1 MKPREKMRVL
11 IVSSHC
17 ERDDVGESFNAYKWI
32 RALSKKCEVVLVT
45 QYKSHSE
52 RPSKQIPEA
61 TVIEWHEFDWFR
73 RFERFNAMAKP
84 WYPYYYWRARREI
97 KKLIA
102 DGQQFDVMHHLIPIA
117 VRYPNP
123 CAGLGIPYIVGPLS
137 GGLRTPEGFVEDVG
151 KAPFYTRFRYSDS
164 MRMRYDPL
172 LRRSY
177 SDASLV
183 LGAAPYL
190 KDILSPIS
198 LKRFEVECEVGIDEL
213 AQNPEQR
220 SPAGKPLRLLYVGR
234 VIRTK
239 GLRDAVRA
247 IAHLPSE
254 CDVLLTAAGAGEDLD
269 MCRQEAEKLGV
280 AHKINFLGKVD
291 RSEVERLYRTH
302 DIFLF
307 PSFREPTGGVILEA
321 MRYGLPVI
329 SSNVGGPGFL
339 VTDESGIAVPAEN
352 PEQMAADL
360 SDAIVKVASDSTLR
374 KRLGDG
380 ARKRVEQVG
389 LWESKINRMIGY
401 YEETA
406 QL

>member
-1 MKPREKMRVL
+1 MKPEKELRVL

-32 RALSKKCEVVLVT
+32 RALAKRCEVVLVT
-45 QYKSHSE
+45 QYKSDSE

-61 TVIEWHEFDWFR
+61 TVIEWHEFDRFR

-84 WYPYYYWRARREI
+84 WYPYYFWRARREI
-97 KKLIA
+97 KKLLSH
-102 DGQQFDVMHHLIPIA
+102 GQHFDVMHHLIPIA

-137 GGLRTPEGFVEDVG
+137 GGLQTPEGFAEDVG
-151 KAPFYTRFRYSDS
+151 KAPIYTRFRQSDRL
-164 MRMRYDPL
+164 RMRYDPI
-172 LRRSY
+172 LRRSF

-190 KDILSPIS
+190 KDILSPIP

-213 AQNPEQR
+213 ASEENRNRTPE
-220 SPAGKPLRLLYVGR
+220 GPLRLLYVGR

-247 IAHLPSE
+247 IGNLPSD
-254 CDVLLTAAGAGEDLD
+254 CDVVLTAAGAGEDLEA
-269 MCRQEAEKLGV
+269 CRQEADRLGV
-280 AHKINFLGKVD
+280 AQKISFLGKVD
-291 RSEVERLYRTH
+291 RTEVERLYQEH
-302 DIFLF
+302 DLFLF

-329 SSNVGGPGFL
+329 STNVGGPGFL
-339 VTDESGIAVPAEN
+339 VTEDSGIVVLAEN
-352 PEQMAADL
+352 PEKLASDL
-360 SDAIVKVASDSTLR
+360 SNAIVRLASDAELR
-374 KRLGDG
+374 KRLSEG
-380 ARKRVEQVG
+380 ARKRVEHVG
-389 LWESKINRMIGY
+389 LWEKKIDRMIGY
-401 YEETA
+401 YQEIA
-406 QL
+406 QR